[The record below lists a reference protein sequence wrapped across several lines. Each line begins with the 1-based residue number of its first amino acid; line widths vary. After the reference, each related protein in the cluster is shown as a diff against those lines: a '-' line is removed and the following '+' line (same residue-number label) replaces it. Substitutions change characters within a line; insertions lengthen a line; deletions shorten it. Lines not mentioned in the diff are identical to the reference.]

1 MLQLLL
7 LIPFLRK
14 AASLASR
21 LAEHSC
27 HVVACSTICDAV
39 AAFRETKPAF
49 VLTEL
54 RFPDGPGLNLIRW
67 ISAQLP
73 GTRTIVHTWFADIPT
88 AVSAVKAGA
97 QDLVPKPT
105 DEEFLLSILL
115 HGSANIPPDCRIE
128 QPDRLRREY
137 IEHVVNVSRSNVSL
151 AARQLQLDR
160 RSLQRLLSRSGINP
174 SPR

>member
-1 MLQLLL
+1 MNLNGKITSYQQPSDATVV
-7 LIPFLRK
+7 IADPFFEK

-54 RFPDGPGLNLIRW
+54 RFPDGPGLNLVRW

-88 AVSAVKAGA
+88 AVSAVKA
-97 QDLVPKPT
+97 
-105 DEEFLLSILL
+105 
-115 HGSANIPPDCRIE
+115 
-128 QPDRLRREY
+128 
-137 IEHVVNVSRSNVSL
+137 
-151 AARQLQLDR
+151 
-160 RSLQRLLSRSGINP
+160 
-174 SPR
+174 